1 MVYAGYSIQ
10 KNILLFYQN
19 QRNDKKNQ
27 VGQKKEAYSPLS
39 RYVSLVSLA
48 REDYKDMAFF

>member
-19 QRNDKKNQ
+19 QRNDKKKIKSD
-27 VGQKKEAYSPLS
+27 KKKKPTH
-39 RYVSLVSLA
+39 RCNG
-48 REDYKDMAFF
+48 M